1 VALTANGDQAEVKPV
16 PLAVACVQRTP
27 LPMPPPHLL
36 DELVRASAAPDSVR
50 LVADQ
55 LFTAFPQAR
64 ERLESEPALAARF
77 VAVTAASHSLSRV
90 IVTDPAA
97 LDVLARLEVP
107 APGPAG
113 GPGQMH
119 WDPAQA
125 DDVEDLVRRKHLS
138 LLEVASHDLNGLT
151 DLEQVTGSLSLVA
164 DRVLTGALRLAGA
177 DNGLAVIAMGKH
189 GADELNYSS
198 DIDILLVASDAADVD
213 PSLARSVVAIGSRA
227 FRIDTNLRPEGRS
240 GVLVRSVDSYV
251 AYWNRWARPWEF
263 QALLKARYSAGDATT
278 GRLFEEAASEHLW
291 SRRFGADDLAELRT
305 MKARAEAIVAK
316 RGLDHRELKRG
327 RGGIRDV
334 EFSVQLLQLVHG
346 GRDPALRLR
355 ATLPCL
361 AELAE
366 AGYVAAED
374 AAALAI
380 AYRFLRTV
388 EHRLQLVEEAQ
399 VHTVPADRPSRDRLA
414 RVLGFRGRP
423 QETPGERFDAVLA
436 RHQGTGRAIH
446 ERLFFRPLLEAFAG
460 GTTQSTA
467 PRHDDQAAGEHLF
480 ASDAAE
486 ERLAAFGFADAD
498 RTRQALSELTRGL
511 TRSSRLMQQLLPLLL
526 DWLSESP
533 DPDQGLVGLRTLA
546 GAPHRRDLLVTAFRE
561 SPEVARR
568 LCLLLGTSR
577 RLGEIIARH
586 PDFVE
591 LLDDRAALTAL
602 EPDELVQ
609 NAMIA
614 ADQGPYRRPGA
625 LRHFFET
632 ETVRIA
638 ARDLLDLSSL
648 HETGRALANLGAAV
662 VAAGLHAVAPGVPM
676 AVIGMGSFG
685 GAEIAY
691 GSDLDVLLVY
701 EGTTASDMQA
711 AEHAASALFRLCNGS
726 TPAEGIVR
734 IDASL
739 RPEGRQGP
747 LARSLDAFE
756 RYHRRWGETWERQAL
771 LRARPVAGNEAVVE
785 RFVALA
791 DQAVWSSPLDETAE
805 REIRRMKAR
814 IERERIP
821 PSDDP
826 QFHLKL
832 GRGSLADVEWTAQLL
847 QLRTGTRAT
856 GTRDALDLL
865 ERAGALDATD
875 AGALREAYGFCAR
888 TRNRWHLVG
897 SYVAGAGG
905 VVGSG
910 ADAMPRQPQ
919 LQSRLARSL
928 GTTPTELRES
938 YRRVTRRS
946 RKVVERVFYGL

>member
-1 VALTANGDQAEVKPV
+1 
-16 PLAVACVQRTP
+16 
-27 LPMPPPHLL
+27 MPPPHLL

-77 VAVTAASHSLSRV
+77 VAVAAASHSLSRV

-97 LDVLARLEVP
+97 LDVLARLDVP

-164 DRVLTGALRLAGA
+164 DRVLAGALRLAGA

-414 RVLGFRGRP
+414 RALGFRGRP

-460 GTTQSTA
+460 GTT

-791 DQAVWSSPLDETAE
+791 DQAVWSSPLDEAAE

>member
-1 VALTANGDQAEVKPV
+1 
-16 PLAVACVQRTP
+16 
-27 LPMPPPHLL
+27 MPSPQLL
-36 DELVRASAAPDSVR
+36 DETARASAAPDTVR

-55 LFTAFPQAR
+55 LFAAFPQAR
-64 ERLESEPALAARF
+64 ERLESEPGLAASF
-77 VAVTAASHSLSRV
+77 AAVAAASRSLSRL

-97 LDVLARLEVP
+97 LDVLAQLDRLT
-107 APGPAG
+107 PGFVAG
-113 GPGQMH
+113 IGEMR
-119 WDPAQA
+119 WDPARA
-125 DDVEDLVRRKHLS
+125 DDVDDLVRRKHLS
-138 LLEVASHDLNGLT
+138 LLEVAARDLNGLN

-164 DRVLTGALRLAGA
+164 DRVLAGAIRLAGA
-177 DNGLAVIAMGKH
+177 DNDLAVIAMGKH
-189 GADELNYSS
+189 GAQELNYSS
-198 DIDILLVASDAADVD
+198 DLDIVLVSPDGADVD

-251 AYWNRWARPWEF
+251 AYWERWARPWEF
-263 QALLKARYSAGDATT
+263 QALLKARYSAGDAVA
-278 GRLFEEAASEHLW
+278 GRLFEQAASEHLW
-291 SRRFGADDLAELRT
+291 ARRFGADDLAELRT

-316 RGLDHRELKRG
+316 RGLDLRELKRG

-346 GRDPALRLR
+346 GRDQALRLR

-361 AELAE
+361 AELAD
-366 AGYVAAED
+366 AGYVAVQD

-399 VHTVPADRPSRDRLA
+399 VHTVPADRSSRDRLA
-414 RVLGFRGRP
+414 RVLGFGSRP
-423 QETPGERFDAVLA
+423 QETPGERFDVVLA
-436 RHQGTGRAIH
+436 RHQSTGREIH

-460 GTTQSTA
+460 GTAHGTA
-467 PRHDDQAAGEHLF
+467 PRHDDQVAGDHGF
-480 ASDAAE
+480 ASGAAK

-498 RTRQALSELTRGL
+498 RTRQALRELTRGL

-546 GAPHRRDLLVTAFRE
+546 GSPHRRDLLVTAFRE

-577 RLGEIIARH
+577 RLGEIIARR

-591 LLDDRAALTAL
+591 LLDDRSALDVL
-602 EPDELVQ
+602 DPGELV
-609 NAMIA
+609 ARALIA
-614 ADQGPYRRPGA
+614 ADQGPDRRTGA
-625 LRHFFET
+625 LRHFFEI

-648 HETGRALANLGAAV
+648 HETGRALADLGAAI

-676 AVIGMGSFG
+676 AVIAMGSFG

-701 EGTTASDMQA
+701 EGTTASDVKA
-711 AEHAASALFRLCNGS
+711 AEQAASALFRLCNGS

-756 RYHRRWGETWERQAL
+756 EYHRRWGETWERQAL
-771 LRARPVAGNEAVVE
+771 LRARPVAGDDEVVE
-785 RFVALA
+785 RFAALA

-814 IERERIP
+814 VERERIP

-856 GTRDALDLL
+856 GTREALDLL
-865 ERAGALDATD
+865 ERAGALDAAD
-875 AGALREAYGFCAR
+875 AVSLREAYRFCGR

-897 SYVAGAGG
+897 NYVAGAGG

-910 ADAMPRQPQ
+910 ADAMPRQSA

>member
-1 VALTANGDQAEVKPV
+1 
-16 PLAVACVQRTP
+16 
-27 LPMPPPHLL
+27 MPPPHLL

-55 LFTAFPQAR
+55 LFAAFPAAR
-64 ERLESEPALAARF
+64 DRVESEPGLAARF
-77 VAVTAASHSLSRV
+77 AAVAAASRSLSRV

-97 LDVLARLEVP
+97 IEVLARLDVGE
-107 APGPAG
+107 PGQVT
-113 GPGQMH
+113 GPGRMR

-125 DDVEDLVRRKHLS
+125 DDVDDLVRRKHLC
-138 LLEVASHDLNGLT
+138 LLEVAAGDLNGLT
-151 DLEQVTGSLSLVA
+151 DLEQVTSSLSFVA
-164 DRVLTGALRLAGA
+164 DRVLAGAIRLAGA
-177 DNGLAVIAMGKH
+177 DDDLAVIAMGKH
-189 GADELNYSS
+189 GANELNYSS
-198 DIDILLVASDAADVD
+198 DIDILLVSRDGAEVD
-213 PSLARSVVAIGSRA
+213 PSLARSVVAIGSHA

-240 GVLVRSVDSYV
+240 GALVRSVGSYV
-251 AYWNRWARPWEF
+251 AYWDRWARPWEF
-263 QALLKARYSAGDATT
+263 QALLKARHAAGDATT
-278 GRLFEEAASEHLW
+278 GRLFEAAAFEHLW

-316 RGLDHRELKRG
+316 QGLDHRELKRG

-361 AELAE
+361 DEMAD

-399 VHTVPADRPSRDRLA
+399 VHTVPADRASRDRLA
-414 RVLGFRGRP
+414 RVLGFKGRP
-423 QETPGERFDAVLA
+423 RETPGDRFDAVLA

-460 GTTQSTA
+460 ATTSRAA
-467 PRHDDQAAGEHLF
+467 PRHESRAAGDHVF

-486 ERLAAFGFADAD
+486 ERLAAFGFADAE

-546 GAPHRRDLLVTAFRE
+546 GTPHRRDLLVTAFRE

-586 PDFVE
+586 PDFE
-591 LLDDRAALTAL
+591 DLLDDRAALDAL
-602 EPDELVQ
+602 APGEFVHK
-609 NAMIA
+609 AMIA
-614 ADQGPYRRPGA
+614 ADQGPDRRAGA
-625 LRHFFET
+625 LRHLFET

-638 ARDLLDLSSL
+638 TRDLLDLSSL
-648 HETGRALANLGAAV
+648 QETGRALADLGAAV
-662 VAAGLHAVAPGVPM
+662 VAGGLHAIAPTVPM

-691 GSDLDVLLVY
+691 GSDLDVLVVY
-701 EGTTASDMQA
+701 EGTSTSDTQA
-711 AEHAASALFRLCNGS
+711 AEHAAAALFRLCNGS

-739 RPEGRQGP
+739 RPEGKPGP
-747 LARSLDAFE
+747 IARSLDAFE
-756 RYHRRWGETWERQAL
+756 RYHQRWGQTWERQAL
-771 LRARPVAGNEAVVE
+771 LRARPVAGDDDVVKA
-785 RFVALA
+785 FVALA
-791 DQAVWSSPLDETAE
+791 DQALWSSPLDEAAE

-821 PSDDP
+821 PSEDP

-832 GRGSLADVEWTAQLL
+832 GRGSLSDVEWTAQLL

-865 ERAGALDATD
+865 EGSGALDTAD
-875 AGALREAYGFCAR
+875 ADALRDAYGFCSR

-897 SYVAGAGG
+897 NHVAGAGG

-910 ADAMPRQPQ
+910 SDAMPRQPQ

>member
-1 VALTANGDQAEVKPV
+1 
-16 PLAVACVQRTP
+16 
-27 LPMPPPHLL
+27 MPSPKLL
-36 DELVRASAAPDSVR
+36 DELVRASAAPATVR

-55 LFTAFPQAR
+55 LFTSWPTAR
-64 ERLESEPALAARF
+64 ERLESEPGLAARF
-77 VAVTAASHSLSRV
+77 ISVAAASRSLSRV

-97 LDVLARLEVP
+97 LDVLAQLGPLAPHRP
-107 APGPAG
+107 AATDR
-113 GPGQMH
+113 MR

-125 DDVEDLVRRKHLS
+125 SDVEDLVRRKHLC
-138 LLEVASHDLNGLT
+138 LLEVAARDLSGL
-151 DLEQVTGSLSLVA
+151 DGLEEVTGALSFVA
-164 DRVLTGALRLAGA
+164 DRVLAGA
-177 DNGLAVIAMGKH
+177 ITLGGANGSGLAVIAMGKH
-189 GADELNYSS
+189 GAQELNYSS
-198 DIDILLVASDAADVD
+198 DVDILLVASDADGVD

-263 QALLKARYSAGDATT
+263 QALLKARHAAGDTAT
-278 GRLFEEAASEHLW
+278 GQLFEKTASDHLW
-291 SRRFGADDLAELRT
+291 SRRFGADELAELRT
-305 MKARAEAIVAK
+305 MKARAESIVAK

-327 RGGIRDV
+327 SGGIRDV

-346 GRDPALRLR
+346 GRDPALRMR
-355 ATLPCL
+355 ATIPCL
-361 AELAE
+361 AELAD

-399 VHTVPADRPSRDRLA
+399 VHTVPSDRQSRDQLA
-414 RVLGFRGRP
+414 RVLGFKGRP
-423 QETPGERFDAVLA
+423 QETPCERFDTVLA
-436 RHQGTGRAIH
+436 HHQSTGRAIH

-460 GTTQSTA
+460 GSTRKTGS
-467 PRHDDQAAGEHLF
+467 RHGD
-480 ASDAAE
+480 SDANEHGFAGDAAA

-533 DPDQGLVGLRTLA
+533 DPDQGLIGLRTLA
-546 GAPHRRDLLVTAFRE
+546 GRPHRRDLLVTAFRE

-586 PDFVE
+586 PEFVE
-591 LLDDRAALTAL
+591 LLDDRPALAAL
-602 EPDELVQ
+602 EPSQLVH

-614 ADQGPYRRPGA
+614 AEQAPDRRAGA
-625 LRHFFET
+625 LRHFFEI

-648 HETGRALANLGAAV
+648 HETGRALADLGAAV
-662 VAAGLHAVAPGVPM
+662 VRASLHAVAPGVPM
-676 AVIGMGSFG
+676 AVIAMGSFG

-701 EGTTASDMQA
+701 EGTGSSDMAAAEQA
-711 AEHAASALFRLCNGS
+711 AAALFRLCNGS
-726 TPAEGIVR
+726 TPVEGIVK

-739 RPEGRQGP
+739 RPEGKRGP

-756 RYHRRWGETWERQAL
+756 QYHHRWGETWERQAL
-771 LRARPVAGNEAVVE
+771 LRARPVAGSIEVIE
-785 RFVALA
+785 RFAAIGEQV
-791 DQAVWSSPLDETAE
+791 VWSSPLDETAV

-832 GRGSLADVEWTAQLL
+832 GRGSLSDVEWTAQLL
-847 QLRTGTRAT
+847 QLQNGVRASGTRESPQSSGRRRLEGCLPFLRADAQPLAP
-856 GTRDALDLL
+856 GGQLRRWRRWRGRQRRGRDATPGPAPVTTCEKPRDNTD
-865 ERAGALDATD
+865 RA
-875 AGALREAYGFCAR
+875 
-888 TRNRWHLVG
+888 
-897 SYVAGAGG
+897 
-905 VVGSG
+905 
-910 ADAMPRQPQ
+910 PRVLSQGDQ
-919 LQSRLARSL
+919 AQSQSRRA
-928 GTTPTELRES
+928 PFLRPAIADCAN
-938 YRRVTRRS
+938 
-946 RKVVERVFYGL
+946 

>member
-1 VALTANGDQAEVKPV
+1 MPSPQ
-16 PLAVACVQRTP
+16 
-27 LPMPPPHLL
+27 LP
-36 DELVRASAAPDSVR
+36 DEIVRACAAPDTVR

-55 LFTAFPQAR
+55 LAGAFPASM
-64 ERLESEPALAARF
+64 ERLATEPGLAATF
-77 VAVTAASHSLSRV
+77 AAVAATSRSLSRL

-97 LDVLARLEVP
+97 LEVLASIAGAQADRLR
-107 APGPAG
+107 
-113 GPGQMH
+113 

-125 DDVEDLVRRKHLS
+125 ADIDDLVRRKQLS
-138 LLEVASHDLNGLT
+138 LLGVAARDLGGL
-151 DLEQVTGSLSLVA
+151 DGLEQVTWSLSHVA
-164 DRVLTGALRLAGA
+164 DRVLAGAISLAGA
-177 DNGLAVIAMGKH
+177 QDGLAVIAMGKH
-189 GADELNYSS
+189 GAEEINY
-198 DIDILLVASDAADVD
+198 ASDVDIVLVTPDTAEID
-213 PSLARSVVAIGSRA
+213 PSLARAVVAIASRA
-227 FRIDTNLRPEGRS
+227 YRIDTNLRPEGRS
-240 GVLVRSVDSYV
+240 GALVRSLASYV
-251 AYWNRWARPWEF
+251 AYWERWARPWEF
-263 QALLKARYSAGDATT
+263 QALLKARHSAGEADT
-278 GRLFEEAASEHLW
+278 GRQFEEAAAEHLW
-291 SRRFGADDLAELRT
+291 SRRFGADELAELRT
-305 MKARAEAIVAK
+305 MKARTEALVAR

-355 ATLPCL
+355 ATLPAL
-361 AELAE
+361 AELAD
-366 AGYVAAED
+366 AGYVAAPD

-399 VHTVPADRPSRDRLA
+399 VHTVPADRESRDRLA
-414 RVLGFRGRP
+414 RVLGFPGKP
-423 QETPGERFDAVLA
+423 LETPAERFDTVLA

-446 ERLFFRPLLEAFAG
+446 ERLYFRPLLEAFAARD
-460 GTTQSTA
+460 A
-467 PRHDDQAAGEHLF
+467 PGRSGHAAGDHGF
-480 ASDAAE
+480 APDAAE
-486 ERLAAFGFADAD
+486 ERLAAFGFADAE

-533 DPDQGLVGLRTLA
+533 DPDQGLMGLRTLA
-546 GAPHRRDLLVTAFRE
+546 GSPHRRDLLVTAFRE

-591 LLDDRAALTAL
+591 LLDDKAALADL
-602 EPDELVQ
+602 EPHKLVER
-609 NAMIA
+609 AMIA
-614 ADQGPYRRPGA
+614 ADQSPDRRAGS
-625 LRHFFET
+625 LRRFFET

-638 ARDLLDLSSL
+638 AQDILGLAGLRATGLALSD
-648 HETGRALANLGAAV
+648 LGAAV
-662 VAAGLHAVAPGVPM
+662 VTAALHAVAPGAPM
-676 AVIGMGSFG
+676 AVIAMGSFG

-691 GSDLDVLLVY
+691 GSDLDVLVVH
-701 EGTTASDMQA
+701 EGSGASQA
-711 AEHAASALFRLCNGS
+711 KSAEESAAALFKMCNGS
-726 TPAEGIVR
+726 TPAESIVR

-739 RPEGRQGP
+739 RPEGKQGP
-747 LARSLDAFE
+747 LARSLDAFAE
-756 RYHRRWGETWERQAL
+756 YHRRWGATWERQAL
-771 LRARPVAGNEAVVE
+771 LRARPVAGDGAVIE
-785 RFVALA
+785 RFTRLA
-791 DQAVWSSPLDETAE
+791 DEAVWSYPLEEAAV

-832 GRGSLADVEWTAQLL
+832 GRGSLSDVEWTAQLL
-847 QLRTGTRAT
+847 QLRTGTRAAS
-856 GTRDALDLL
+856 TRDALDRL
-865 ERAGALDATD
+865 ERAGALAGSDAASLRD
-875 AGALREAYGFCAR
+875 AYRFCAR

-897 SYVAGAGG
+897 NYVAGAGG

-910 ADAMPRQPQ
+910 ADAMPRQAV

-928 GTTPTELRES
+928 GTTPTDLRES

-946 RKVVERVFYGL
+946 RKVVESIFYGL

>member
-1 VALTANGDQAEVKPV
+1 
-16 PLAVACVQRTP
+16 
-27 LPMPPPHLL
+27 MPPPQLL
-36 DELVRASAAPDSVR
+36 DELVRGSAAPDSVR

-55 LFTAFPQAR
+55 LFAAFPQAR

-77 VAVTAASHSLSRV
+77 AAVADASHSLSRV

-97 LDVLARLEVP
+97 LDVLAELDAP
-107 APGPAG
+107 SPGPLAAPGP
-113 GPGQMH
+113 MR
-119 WDPAQA
+119 WDPARA
-125 DDVEDLVRRKHLS
+125 DDVEDLVRRKHLC
-138 LLEVASHDLNGLT
+138 LLEVAAKDLNGLS
-151 DLEQVTGSLSLVA
+151 DLEQVTGSLSIIA
-164 DRVLTGALRLAGA
+164 DRVLAGAIRLAGA

-189 GADELNYSS
+189 GAEELNYSS
-198 DIDILLVASDAADVD
+198 DIDILLVASDAAGVD
-213 PSLARSVVAIGSRA
+213 PGIARSVVAIGSRA

-251 AYWNRWARPWEF
+251 AYWDRWARPWEF
-263 QALLKARYSAGDATT
+263 QALLKARHSAGDPAT

-361 AELAE
+361 AELAD

-423 QETPGERFDAVLA
+423 RETPGERFDAVLA

-446 ERLFFRPLLEAFAG
+446 ERLFFRPLLEAFAAG
-460 GTTQSTA
+460 PAQVLA
-467 PRHDDQAAGEHLF
+467 PRHDYQAGGEHGLE
-480 ASDAAE
+480 SGAAE

-498 RTRQALSELTRGL
+498 RTRQALNELTRGL

-591 LLDDRAALTAL
+591 LLDDRAALAAL
-602 EPDELVQ
+602 DPDRLVHS
-609 NAMIA
+609 AMIA

-638 ARDLLDLSSL
+638 ARDLLDLASL
-648 HETGRALANLGAAV
+648 NETGRALADLGAAV
-662 VAAGLHAVAPGVPM
+662 VAAGLHAVSPGVPM
-676 AVIGMGSFG
+676 AVIAMGSFG

-691 GSDLDVLLVY
+691 GSDLDVLVVY
-701 EGTTASDMQA
+701 EGKTASDMEA
-711 AEHAASALFRLCNGS
+711 AERAAAALFRLCNGS

-756 RYHRRWGETWERQAL
+756 RYHQRWGETWERQAL
-771 LRARPVAGNEAVVE
+771 LRARPVAGDDEVVE
-785 RFVALA
+785 RFAVLA
-791 DQAVWSSPLDETAE
+791 AQAVWSAPLDEAAE

-832 GRGSLADVEWTAQLL
+832 GRGSLSDVEWTAQLL
-847 QLRTGTRAT
+847 QLRTGTPAT
-856 GTRDALDLL
+856 GTREALDLL
-865 ERAGALDATD
+865 ERAGALDPGD
-875 AGALREAYGFCAR
+875 AAALRDAYRFCAR

-905 VVGSG
+905 VAGAG
-910 ADAMPRQPQ
+910 ADAMPRQPR

-938 YRRVTRRS
+938 YRRVTRRC
-946 RKVVERVFYGL
+946 RKVVERLFYGL

>member
-1 VALTANGDQAEVKPV
+1 
-16 PLAVACVQRTP
+16 
-27 LPMPPPHLL
+27 MPPPQLL

-55 LFTAFPQAR
+55 LFAAFPQAR
-64 ERLESEPALAARF
+64 ERLESEPVLAARF
-77 VAVTAASHSLSRV
+77 AAVAAASHSLSRV
-90 IVTDPAA
+90 IITDPAA
-97 LDVLARLEVP
+97 LDVLARLGVE
-107 APGPAG
+107 APGTVAD
-113 GPGQMH
+113 PGQMR

-138 LLEVASHDLNGLT
+138 LLEVAAHDLNGLT
-151 DLEQVTGSLSLVA
+151 DLEQVTGALSLVA
-164 DRVLTGALRLAGA
+164 DRVLAGAIRLAGA
-177 DNGLAVIAMGKH
+177 EDGLAVIAMGKH
-189 GADELNYSS
+189 GAEELNYSS
-198 DIDILLVASDAADVD
+198 DIDILLVASDAADVN
-213 PSLARSVVAIGSRA
+213 PSLARSVVTIGSRA

-251 AYWNRWARPWEF
+251 AYWDRWARPWEF
-263 QALLKARYSAGDATT
+263 QALLKARHSAGDMTT
-278 GRLFEEAASEHLW
+278 GRLFEAAAAEHLW

-361 AELAE
+361 AELAD
-366 AGYVAAED
+366 AGYVAAGD

-423 QETPGERFDAVLA
+423 RETPGERFDTVLA
-436 RHQGTGRAIH
+436 RHQSTGRAIH

-460 GTTQSTA
+460 GTRHGTA
-467 PRHDDQAAGEHLF
+467 SRDGDQAAGEHGF
-480 ASDAAE
+480 APDAAE

-591 LLDDRAALTAL
+591 LLDDRTAL
-602 EPDELVQ
+602 ATIGPDELVEK
-609 NAMIA
+609 AMIA
-614 ADQGPYRRPGA
+614 ADQGPRQAGGRAPALLRNRDCADRDPGSPRP
-625 LRHFFET
+625 LEP
-632 ETVRIA
+632 
-638 ARDLLDLSSL
+638 ARDRAAPSPTSAQPLSRPVSK
-648 HETGRALANLGAAV
+648 RSRR
-662 VAAGLHAVAPGVPM
+662 GVPM
-676 AVIGMGSFG
+676 AVIAMGSFG

-701 EGTTASDMQA
+701 EGATDSDAQA
-711 AEHAASALFRLCNGS
+711 AEHAAAALFKLCNGS

-756 RYHRRWGETWERQAL
+756 RVPPAL
-771 LRARPVAGNEAVVE
+771 G
-785 RFVALA
+785 
-791 DQAVWSSPLDETAE
+791 
-805 REIRRMKAR
+805 
-814 IERERIP
+814 
-821 PSDDP
+821 
-826 QFHLKL
+826 
-832 GRGSLADVEWTAQLL
+832 
-847 QLRTGTRAT
+847 
-856 GTRDALDLL
+856 
-865 ERAGALDATD
+865 
-875 AGALREAYGFCAR
+875 
-888 TRNRWHLVG
+888 
-897 SYVAGAGG
+897 
-905 VVGSG
+905 
-910 ADAMPRQPQ
+910 
-919 LQSRLARSL
+919 
-928 GTTPTELRES
+928 
-938 YRRVTRRS
+938 
-946 RKVVERVFYGL
+946 

>member
-1 VALTANGDQAEVKPV
+1 
-16 PLAVACVQRTP
+16 
-27 LPMPPPHLL
+27 MPPPHLL

-77 VAVTAASHSLSRV
+77 VAVAAASHSLSRV

-97 LDVLARLEVP
+97 LDVLARLDVP

-414 RVLGFRGRP
+414 RALGFRGRP

-460 GTTQSTA
+460 GTTRRQN
-467 PRHDDQAAGEHLF
+467 DQAAGEHLF

>member
-1 VALTANGDQAEVKPV
+1 
-16 PLAVACVQRTP
+16 
-27 LPMPPPHLL
+27 MPPPQLL

-55 LFTAFPQAR
+55 LFAAFPHAR
-64 ERLESEPALAARF
+64 KRLESEPALASRF
-77 VAVTAASHSLSRV
+77 AAVAAASHSLSRV

-97 LDVLARLEVP
+97 LDVLAQLDAP
-107 APGPAG
+107 PPGPFVA
-113 GPGQMH
+113 PALMR

-125 DDVEDLVRRKHLS
+125 EDGEDLVRRKHLC
-138 LLEVASHDLNGLT
+138 LLEVAARDLNGLS
-151 DLEQVTGSLSLVA
+151 DLEQVTGSLSVVG
-164 DRVLTGALRLAGA
+164 DRVLAGAIRLAGA

-189 GADELNYSS
+189 GAGELNYSS
-198 DIDILLVASDAADVD
+198 DIDILLVAADGAEVD
-213 PSLARSVVAIGSRA
+213 PALARAVVAIGSRA

-240 GVLVRSVDSYV
+240 GVLVRSVESYV
-251 AYWNRWARPWEF
+251 AYWDRWARPWEF
-263 QALLKARYSAGDATT
+263 QALLKARHAAGDPTT
-278 GRLFEEAASEHLW
+278 GRLFEQAASQHLW
-291 SRRFGADDLAELRT
+291 SRRFGVDDLAELRT
-305 MKARAEAIVAK
+305 MKARAEAIVARK
-316 RGLDHRELKRG
+316 GLDHRELKRG

-361 AELAE
+361 AELAD

-399 VHTVPADRPSRDRLA
+399 VHTVPADRASRDRLA

-423 QETPGERFDAVLA
+423 METPCERFDAVLA
-436 RHQGTGRAIH
+436 RHQATGRAIH

-460 GTTQSTA
+460 STA
-467 PRHDDQAAGEHLF
+467 HKAVPGHSYQAASEHGLE
-480 ASDAAE
+480 SGAAE
-486 ERLAAFGFADAD
+486 ERLAAFGFVDAD

-586 PDFVE
+586 PDFVD
-591 LLDDRAALTAL
+591 LLDDRAALAAL
-602 EPDELVQ
+602 DPGELVR

-614 ADQGPYRRPGA
+614 ADQGPQRRPA
-625 LRHFFET
+625 
-632 ETVRIA
+632 
-638 ARDLLDLSSL
+638 
-648 HETGRALANLGAAV
+648 
-662 VAAGLHAVAPGVPM
+662 
-676 AVIGMGSFG
+676 
-685 GAEIAY
+685 
-691 GSDLDVLLVY
+691 
-701 EGTTASDMQA
+701 
-711 AEHAASALFRLCNGS
+711 ALFRLCNGS

-747 LARSLDAFE
+747 LARSLDAFA
-756 RYHRRWGETWERQAL
+756 RYHQRWGETWERQAL
-771 LRARPVAGNEAVVE
+771 LRARPVAGDDEVVE
-785 RFVALA
+785 RFGALA
-791 DQAVWSSPLDETAE
+791 DQAVWSTPLDEAAE

-832 GRGSLADVEWTAQLL
+832 GRGSLTDVEWTAQLL
-847 QLRTGTRAT
+847 QLRTGTRASA
-856 GTRDALDLL
+856 TRDALDLL
-865 ERAGALDATD
+865 EAAGALEAADA
-875 AGALREAYGFCAR
+875 AALRDAYRFCAR

-905 VVGSG
+905 VVGAGS
-910 ADAMPRQPQ
+910 DAMPSQAH

-938 YRRVTRRS
+938 YRRVTRRC

>member
-1 VALTANGDQAEVKPV
+1 
-16 PLAVACVQRTP
+16 
-27 LPMPPPHLL
+27 M
-36 DELVRASAAPDSVR
+36 VR

-55 LFTAFPQAR
+55 LFESFPEAR
-64 ERLESEPALAARF
+64 ERLVCAPVLAATF
-77 VAVTAASHSLSRV
+77 AAVAAASRSLSRV

-97 LDVLARLEVP
+97 LDVLEHCQISA
-107 APGPAG
+107 AG
-113 GPGQMH
+113 H
-119 WDPAQA
+119 SRWDPAEA
-125 DDVEDLVRRKHLS
+125 EDVDDLVRRKRLS
-138 LLEVASHDLNGLT
+138 LLEVAARDLNGL
-151 DLEQVTGSLSLVA
+151 DGLEEVTRSLSRVA
-164 DRVLTGALRLAGA
+164 DRVLAGA
-177 DNGLAVIAMGKH
+177 ITIAGAADGLAVIAMGKH
-189 GADELNYSS
+189 GARELNYSS
-198 DIDILLVASDAADVD
+198 DVDIILVASDAGDVN
-213 PSLARSVVAIGSRA
+213 PSLARSVVAVASRA
-227 FRIDTNLRPEGRS
+227 YRIDTNLRPEGRS

-263 QALLKARYSAGDATT
+263 QALLKARYSAGNAVT
-278 GRLFEEAASEHLW
+278 GRLFEEAAAGHLW
-291 SRRFGADDLAELRT
+291 SRRFDADDLAELRT
-305 MKARAEAIVAK
+305 MKARAEAIVAS

-334 EFSVQLLQLVHG
+334 EFSVQLLQLVHA
-346 GRDPALRLR
+346 GRDPALRLK
-355 ATLPCL
+355 ATLAAL
-361 AELAE
+361 AELAD
-366 AGYVAAED
+366 AGYVANED
-374 AAALAI
+374 ATTLAI

-399 VHTVPADRPSRDRLA
+399 VHTVPSDRLSRDRLA
-414 RVLGFRGRP
+414 RVLGFKGEP
-423 QETPGERFDAVLA
+423 QETPGERFDTVLA
-436 RHQGTGRAIH
+436 RHQAAARAIH

-460 GTTQSTA
+460 GTARGTA
-467 PRHDDQAAGEHLF
+467 PRSGTETAHRHGL
-480 ASDAAE
+480 ASDAAQ

-498 RTRQALSELTRGL
+498 RTRQAIDELTRGL

-546 GAPHRRDLLVTAFRE
+546 GSPHRRDLLVTAFRE

-591 LLDDRAALTAL
+591 LLDDKPAPAALDADAL
-602 EPDELVQ
+602 VRK
-609 NAMIA
+609 AMIA
-614 ADQGPYRRPGA
+614 ADQGPDRRTGA

-638 ARDLLDLSSL
+638 AQDILDLSGL
-648 HETGRALANLGAAV
+648 RETGRALADLGAAV

-676 AVIGMGSFG
+676 AVIAMGSFG

-701 EGTTASDMQA
+701 EGTSASDVKS
-711 AEHAASALFRLCNGS
+711 AEQAASALFRLCNGS

-739 RPEGRQGP
+739 RPEGKQGP

-756 RYHRRWGETWERQAL
+756 LYHRRWGATWERQAL
-771 LRARPVAGNEAVVE
+771 LRARPVAGDAAVIE
-785 RFVALA
+785 RFVALCDA
-791 DQAVWSSPLDETAE
+791 TVWSSPLDETAE

-832 GRGSLADVEWTAQLL
+832 GRGSLSDVEWTAQLL

-856 GTRDALDLL
+856 GTRDALDRL
-865 ERAGALDATD
+865 ERAGALEVSDA
-875 AGALREAYGFCAR
+875 ASLIQAYRFCAR

-897 SYVAGAGG
+897 NYVAGAGG

-910 ADAMPRQPQ
+910 ADAMPRQNE

-928 GTTPTELRES
+928 GTTPAELRES

-946 RKVVERVFYGL
+946 RKVVERLFYGL

>member
-1 VALTANGDQAEVKPV
+1 MP
-16 PLAVACVQRTP
+16 P
-27 LPMPPPHLL
+27 LPLL
-36 DELVRASAAPDSVR
+36 DELAHGSAAPDTVR

-55 LFTAFPQAR
+55 LCAALPGAR
-64 ERLESEPALAARF
+64 ERLESEPGLAATF
-77 VAVTAASHSLSRV
+77 AVVAAASRSLSRV
-90 IVTDPAA
+90 IVTDAAA
-97 LDVLARLEVP
+97 LDVLARSAGAAP
-107 APGPAG
+107 AEMP
-113 GPGQMH
+113 
-119 WDPAQA
+119 WDPAAA
-125 DDVEDLVRRKHLS
+125 DDVEDLVRRKRLS
-138 LLEVASHDLNGLT
+138 LLEVAARDLAGCD
-151 DLEQVTGSLSLVA
+151 DLEQVTGSLSRVA
-164 DRVLTGALRLAGA
+164 DRVLAGAMRLAGA
-177 DNGLAVIAMGKH
+177 TDGLAVIAMGKH
-189 GADELNYSS
+189 GAQELNYSS
-198 DIDILLVASDAADVD
+198 DVDIVLVSADGADAD
-213 PSLARSVVAIGSRA
+213 PTLARSVVSIASQA
-227 FRIDTNLRPEGRS
+227 YRIDTNLRPEGRS

-251 AYWNRWARPWEF
+251 AYWSRWARPWEF
-263 QALLKARYSAGDATT
+263 QALLKARHSAGDGAA
-278 GRLFEEAASEHLW
+278 GRRFEEAAAEHLW
-291 SRRFGADDLAELRT
+291 AHRFGADDLAELRT
-305 MKARAEAIVAK
+305 MKARAEAIVAS

-355 ATLPCL
+355 ATLACL
-361 AELAE
+361 AELAD
-366 AGYVAAED
+366 AGYVAAQD
-374 AAALAI
+374 ATSLAL

-399 VHTVPADRPSRDRLA
+399 VHTVPSDREARDRLA

-423 QETPGERFDAVLA
+423 EETPGERFDAVLA
-436 RHQGTGRAIH
+436 HHQGAGRAIH
-446 ERLFFRPLLEAFAG
+446 ERLFFRPLLEAFAADRTGTARSAGTDQPAG
-460 GTTQSTA
+460 GPGFA
-467 PRHDDQAAGEHLF
+467 PG
-480 ASDAAE
+480 AAE
-486 ERLAAFGFADAD
+486 ERLAAFGFRDAE
-498 RTRQALSELTRGL
+498 RTRQALQELTRGL

-546 GAPHRRDLLVTAFRE
+546 GSPHRRDLLVTAFRE
-561 SPEVARR
+561 SPELARR

-586 PDFVE
+586 PDFVS
-591 LLDDRAALTAL
+591 LLDEDAALAAPEPGELTAKAL
-602 EPDELVQ
+602 
-609 NAMIA
+609 IA
-614 ADQGPYRRPGA
+614 VDQGPGRRTSA
-625 LRHFFET
+625 LRHFFEI

-638 ARDLLDLSSL
+638 TRDLLDLSGL
-648 HETGRALANLGAAV
+648 RETGRALADLGTAV
-662 VAAGLHAVAPGVPM
+662 VAAALHAVEPDVPM
-676 AVIGMGSFG
+676 TVVAMGSYG

-701 EGTTASDMQA
+701 EGASASDVKA
-711 AEHAASALFRLCNGS
+711 AERAASALFRLCNGA

-739 RPEGRQGP
+739 RPEGKQGP
-747 LARSLDAFE
+747 LARSLEAFE

-771 LRARPVAGNEAVVE
+771 LRARPVAGSEEVAARFTALVE
-785 RFVALA
+785 E
-791 DQAVWSSPLDETAE
+791 AVWSSPLDEPAA

-832 GRGSLADVEWTAQLL
+832 GRGSLADVEWTVQLL
-847 QLRTGTRAT
+847 QLRTGARGS
-856 GTRDALDLL
+856 GTRDALDRL
-865 ERAGALDATD
+865 EAAGALSAQDA
-875 AGALREAYGFCAR
+875 AALQEAYRFCAR

-897 SYVAGAGG
+897 NFVAAAGG

-910 ADAMPRQPQ
+910 ADALPRQPE

-928 GTTPTELRES
+928 GTSPTELRES

>member
-1 VALTANGDQAEVKPV
+1 
-16 PLAVACVQRTP
+16 
-27 LPMPPPHLL
+27 
-36 DELVRASAAPDSVR
+36 
-50 LVADQ
+50 
-55 LFTAFPQAR
+55 
-64 ERLESEPALAARF
+64 
-77 VAVTAASHSLSRV
+77 
-90 IVTDPAA
+90 
-97 LDVLARLEVP
+97 
-107 APGPAG
+107 
-113 GPGQMH
+113 
-119 WDPAQA
+119 
-125 DDVEDLVRRKHLS
+125 
-138 LLEVASHDLNGLT
+138 
-151 DLEQVTGSLSLVA
+151 
-164 DRVLTGALRLAGA
+164 
-177 DNGLAVIAMGKH
+177 
-189 GADELNYSS
+189 
-198 DIDILLVASDAADVD
+198 
-213 PSLARSVVAIGSRA
+213 
-227 FRIDTNLRPEGRS
+227 
-240 GVLVRSVDSYV
+240 
-251 AYWNRWARPWEF
+251 
-263 QALLKARYSAGDATT
+263 
-278 GRLFEEAASEHLW
+278 
-291 SRRFGADDLAELRT
+291 
-305 MKARAEAIVAK
+305 
-316 RGLDHRELKRG
+316 
-327 RGGIRDV
+327 
-334 EFSVQLLQLVHG
+334 
-346 GRDPALRLR
+346 
-355 ATLPCL
+355 
-361 AELAE
+361 
-366 AGYVAAED
+366 
-374 AAALAI
+374 
-380 AYRFLRTV
+380 
-388 EHRLQLVEEAQ
+388 
-399 VHTVPADRPSRDRLA
+399 
-414 RVLGFRGRP
+414 
-423 QETPGERFDAVLA
+423 
-436 RHQGTGRAIH
+436 
-446 ERLFFRPLLEAFAG
+446 
-460 GTTQSTA
+460 
-467 PRHDDQAAGEHLF
+467 
-480 ASDAAE
+480 
-486 ERLAAFGFADAD
+486 
-498 RTRQALSELTRGL
+498 
-511 TRSSRLMQQLLPLLL
+511 LPLLL

-632 ETVRIA
+632 EPVRIA

>member
-1 VALTANGDQAEVKPV
+1 
-16 PLAVACVQRTP
+16 
-27 LPMPPPHLL
+27 MPPPQLL
-36 DELVRASAAPDSVR
+36 DELVRASAAPDTVR

-55 LFTAFPQAR
+55 LFAAFPTAR
-64 ERLESEPALAARF
+64 ERLESEPALAASF
-77 VAVTAASHSLSRV
+77 TAVVAASHSLSRV

-97 LDVLARLEVP
+97 LDVLAQLDVP
-107 APGPAG
+107 ATGPVAI
-113 GPGQMH
+113 PGQMR
-119 WDPAQA
+119 WDPAEA
-125 DDVEDLVRRKHLS
+125 DDVNDLVRRKHLS
-138 LLEVASHDLNGLT
+138 LLEVAARDLIGLN
-151 DLEQVTGSLSLVA
+151 DLEQVTGALSLVA
-164 DRVLTGALRLAGA
+164 DRVLAGAIRLAGA
-177 DNGLAVIAMGKH
+177 TNGLAVIAMGKH
-189 GADELNYSS
+189 GAQELNYSS
-198 DIDILLVASDAADVD
+198 DVDFVLVASDAAGVD
-213 PSLARSVVAIGSRA
+213 PSLARSLVAIASHAYRV
-227 FRIDTNLRPEGRS
+227 DTNLRPEGRS

-263 QALLKARYSAGDATT
+263 QALLKARHSAGDATA

-291 SRRFGADDLAELRT
+291 SRRFGADELAELRT
-305 MKARAEAIVAK
+305 MKARAEAIVAS
-316 RGLDHRELKRG
+316 RGLDLRELKLG

-355 ATLPCL
+355 ATLACL
-361 AELAE
+361 AELAD

-399 VHTVPADRPSRDRLA
+399 VHTVPSDRESRDRLA

-436 RHQGTGRAIH
+436 HHQSTGRAIH
-446 ERLFFRPLLEAFAG
+446 ERLFLRPLLEAFAG
-460 GTTQSTA
+460 GMPQSSA
-467 PRHDDQAAGEHLF
+467 PRRNDQAAGDHGF
-480 ASDAAE
+480 APDAAE

-546 GAPHRRDLLVTAFRE
+546 GGPHRRDLLVTAFRE

-586 PDFVE
+586 PDLVE
-591 LLDDRAALTAL
+591 LLDDKTALTAL
-602 EPDELVQ
+602 EPEQLVQ
-609 NAMIA
+609 GAMMA
-614 ADQGPYRRPGA
+614 ADQGPDRRTGA
-625 LRHFFET
+625 LRHFFEI

-638 ARDLLDLSSL
+638 TRDLLGLSSL
-648 HETGRALANLGAAV
+648 RETGRALADLGTAV
-662 VAAGLHAVAPGVPM
+662 VTAGLHAVAPGVPL
-676 AVIGMGSFG
+676 AVIAMGSFG

-701 EGTTASDMQA
+701 EGTSAPDAETAEQ
-711 AEHAASALFRLCNGS
+711 AASALLRLCNGS

-734 IDASL
+734 IDVSL
-739 RPEGRQGP
+739 RPEGRHGP

-756 RYHRRWGETWERQAL
+756 EYHRRWGETWERQAL
-771 LRARPVAGNEAVVE
+771 LRARPVAGSDEVVE

-791 DQAVWSSPLDETAE
+791 DEAVWSSPLDEAAE

-856 GTRDALDLL
+856 GTRDALDRL
-865 ERAGALDATD
+865 ERAGAIGAADALS
-875 AGALREAYGFCAR
+875 LREAYRFCGR

-897 SYVAGAGG
+897 NYVAGAGG

-910 ADAMPRQPQ
+910 ADAMPRQPE

-946 RKVVERVFYGL
+946 RKVVERLFYGL

>member
-1 VALTANGDQAEVKPV
+1 
-16 PLAVACVQRTP
+16 
-27 LPMPPPHLL
+27 MPSPQLL

-50 LVADQ
+50 LAADQ
-55 LFTAFPQAR
+55 LFAAFPPAR
-64 ERLESEPALAARF
+64 DRLASEPALASRF
-77 VAVTAASHSLSRV
+77 AAVVAASHSLSRV

-97 LDVLARLEVP
+97 LDVLAELDAS
-107 APGPAG
+107 APGPVGDRAFLR
-113 GPGQMH
+113 

-125 DDVEDLVRRKHLS
+125 EDGADLVRRKHLS
-138 LLEVASHDLNGLT
+138 LLEVAARDLNGLS
-151 DLEQVTGSLSLVA
+151 DLEQVTGALSVVG
-164 DRVLTGALRLAGA
+164 DRVLAGAIRLAGA

-189 GADELNYSS
+189 GAGELNYSS
-198 DIDILLVASDAADVD
+198 DIDIVLVAPDGVEVD
-213 PSLARSVVAIGSRA
+213 PALARALIAIGSRA
-227 FRIDTNLRPEGRS
+227 FRIDTNLRPEGRA
-240 GVLVRSVDSYV
+240 GVLVRSVESYV
-251 AYWNRWARPWEF
+251 AYWDRWARPWEF
-263 QALLKARYSAGDATT
+263 QALLKARHAAGDPTT
-278 GRLFEEAASEHLW
+278 GRLFEEAAAQHLW

-305 MKARAEAIVAK
+305 MKARAEAVVAK

-361 AELAE
+361 AELAD

-374 AAALAI
+374 AGALAI

-399 VHTVPADRPSRDRLA
+399 VHTVPADRASRDRLA

-423 QETPGERFDAVLA
+423 METPCERFDTVLA
-436 RHQGTGRAIH
+436 RHQATGRAIH

-460 GTTQSTA
+460 STA
-467 PRHDDQAAGEHLF
+467 PKAVPGHDYRAASEHGLESG
-480 ASDAAE
+480 AVA

-546 GAPHRRDLLVTAFRE
+546 GTPHRRDLLVTAFRE

-591 LLDDRAALTAL
+591 LLDDRAALAAL
-602 EPDELVQ
+602 DPDALVR

-614 ADQGPYRRPGA
+614 ADRGPLGRPGA
-625 LRHFFET
+625 LRHLFET

-638 ARDLLDLSSL
+638 TRDLLGLANL
-648 HETGRALANLGAAV
+648 QETGRALADLGAAI
-662 VAAGLHAVAPGVPM
+662 VAAGLHAVAPRVPM
-676 AVIGMGSFG
+676 AVIAMGSFG

-691 GSDLDVLLVY
+691 GSDLDVLVVY
-701 EGTTASDMQA
+701 EGKTASDMEA
-711 AEHAASALFRLCNGS
+711 AEGAATALFRLCNGS

-747 LARSLDAFE
+747 LARSLEAFA
-756 RYHRRWGETWERQAL
+756 RYHQRWGETWERQAL
-771 LRARPVAGNEAVVE
+771 LRARPVAGDDEVIE

-791 DQAVWSSPLDETAE
+791 DQAVWSTPLDEAAE

-814 IERERIP
+814 IERKRIP

-832 GRGSLADVEWTAQLL
+832 GRGSLTDVEWTAQLL
-847 QLRTGTRAT
+847 QLRTGTRASA
-856 GTRDALDLL
+856 TRDALDRL
-865 ERAGALDATD
+865 EAAGALQAGDA
-875 AGALREAYGFCAR
+875 AALRDAYRFCAR

-905 VVGSG
+905 VVGAG
-910 ADAMPRQPQ
+910 ADAMPSQAH

-938 YRRVTRRS
+938 YRRVTRRC

>member
-1 VALTANGDQAEVKPV
+1 EPGLAATFA
-16 PLAVACVQRTP
+16 AVA
-27 LPMPPPHLL
+27 
-36 DELVRASAAPDSVR
+36 
-50 LVADQ
+50 
-55 LFTAFPQAR
+55 
-64 ERLESEPALAARF
+64 
-77 VAVTAASHSLSRV
+77 AASRSLSRV

-97 LDVLARLEVP
+97 LDVLARSS
-107 APGPAG
+107 AATPGEAG
-113 GPGQMH
+113 
-119 WDPAQA
+119 WDPAEAA
-125 DDVEDLVRRKHLS
+125 DGDDLVRRKRLS
-138 LLEVASHDLNGLT
+138 LLEVAARDLTGLT
-151 DLEQVTGSLSLVA
+151 DLEQVTGSLSEVA
-164 DRVLTGALRLAGA
+164 DRVLAGAVRLAGA
-177 DNGLAVIAMGKH
+177 TDCLAVIGMGKH
-189 GADELNYSS
+189 GARELNYSS
-198 DIDILLVASDAADVD
+198 DVDVLLVASEGTEVD
-213 PSLARSVVAIGSRA
+213 PSLARSLLAIASRA
-227 FRIDTNLRPEGRS
+227 YRIDTNLRPEGRS

-251 AYWNRWARPWEF
+251 AYWSRWARPWEF
-263 QALLKARYSAGDATT
+263 QALIKARHSAGDAAA
-278 GRLFEEAASEHLW
+278 GRLFVEAAAQQLW

-305 MKARAEAIVAK
+305 MKARAEAIVAS

-346 GRDPALRLR
+346 GRDPALRLSG
-355 ATLPCL
+355 TLPCL
-361 AELAE
+361 AELAD
-366 AGYVAAED
+366 AGYVAAQD

-399 VHTVPADRPSRDRLA
+399 VHTVPSDRESRDRLA

-423 QETPGERFDAVLA
+423 EETPGDRFDVVLA
-436 RHQGTGRAIH
+436 HHQSAGRAIH

-460 GTTQSTA
+460 KTIQRAGNA
-467 PRHDDQAAGEHLF
+467 EQAATGHAF
-480 ASDAAE
+480 ASEAAD
-486 ERLAAFGFADAD
+486 ERLAAFGFNEVH

-546 GAPHRRDLLVTAFRE
+546 GRPHQRDLLVTAFRE
-561 SPEVARR
+561 SPELARR

-586 PDFVE
+586 PDFVI
-591 LLDDRAALTAL
+591 LLDDDRALAPPSAA
-602 EPDELVQ
+602 ELVD
-609 NAMIA
+609 NAVIA
-614 ADQGPYRRPGA
+614 ADQAPERRTGA
-625 LRHFFET
+625 LRHFFEI

-638 ARDLLDLSSL
+638 ARDLLGLSGL
-648 HETGRALANLGAAV
+648 RETGRALADLGGAI
-662 VAAGLHAVAPGVPM
+662 VAAALHAVAPGVPM
-676 AVIGMGSFG
+676 AVVAMGSFG

-701 EGTTASDMQA
+701 EGTTTSDVKA
-711 AEHAASALFRLCNGS
+711 AEQAASALFRLCNGA

-739 RPEGRQGP
+739 RPEGKHGP

-756 RYHRRWGETWERQAL
+756 EYHRRWGETWERQAL
-771 LRARPVAGNEAVVE
+771 LRARPVAGSEAVSE
-785 RFVALA
+785 RFVELA
-791 DQAVWSSPLDETAE
+791 EQAVWSAPLDEAAE

-832 GRGSLADVEWTAQLL
+832 GRGSLADVEWTVQLL
-847 QLRTGTRAT
+847 QLRTGTRGAT
-856 GTRDALDLL
+856 TRDALDRL
-865 ERAGALDATD
+865 ERAGTLSASDA
-875 AGALREAYGFCAR
+875 ASLREAYRFCGN

-897 SYVAGAGG
+897 NYLAGAGG

-910 ADAMPRQPQ
+910 SDALPRQPE

-928 GTTPTELRES
+928 GTTPAELRES

>member
-1 VALTANGDQAEVKPV
+1 MP
-16 PLAVACVQRTP
+16 TP
-27 LPMPPPHLL
+27 QLP
-36 DELVRASAAPDSVR
+36 DKFVRASAAPDMVR

-55 LFTAFPQAR
+55 LLEAFPSAGD
-64 ERLESEPALAARF
+64 RLASEPGLAGAF
-77 VAVTAASHSLSRV
+77 AAVAAASRSLSRV
-90 IVTDPAA
+90 ITTDPAA
-97 LDVLARLEVP
+97 VDVLAHGVV
-107 APGPAG
+107 AKPGELR
-113 GPGQMH
+113 
-119 WDPAQA
+119 WDPAEA
-125 DDVEDLVRRKHLS
+125 ADVEDLVRRKHLS
-138 LLEVASHDLNGLT
+138 LLEVAARDLLGLD
-151 DLEQVTGSLSLVA
+151 DLEQVTASLSHVA
-164 DRVLTGALRLAGA
+164 DRVLAGAIALAGA
-177 DNGLAVIAMGKH
+177 EDGLAVIAMGKH
-189 GADELNYSS
+189 GAQELNYAS
-198 DIDILLVASDAADVD
+198 DVDIVLVAADASEVN
-213 PSLARSVVAIGSRA
+213 PSLARSVVAIASRA
-227 FRIDTNLRPEGRS
+227 YRIDTNLRPEGRS
-240 GVLVRSVDSYV
+240 GVLVRSVASYV
-251 AYWNRWARPWEF
+251 AYWERWARPWEF
-263 QALLKARYSAGDATT
+263 QALLKARHSAGEAAC
-278 GRLFEEAASEHLW
+278 GRLFEQAASEHLW
-291 SRRFGADDLAELRT
+291 SRRFGADELAELRT
-305 MKARAEAIVAK
+305 MKARAEAVIVR
-316 RGLDHRELKRG
+316 RGLDRRELKRG

-355 ATLPCL
+355 ATLPAL

-374 AAALAI
+374 AATLAI

-399 VHTVPADRPSRDRLA
+399 EHTVPAEREARDRLA

-423 QETPGERFDAVLA
+423 EETPAERFDAVLA
-436 RHQGTGRAIH
+436 RHQSAGRAIH
-446 ERLFFRPLLEAFAG
+446 ERLFFRPLLEAFAVG
-460 GTTQSTA
+460 MARGNVPGRGEQATTEHGFA
-467 PRHDDQAAGEHLF
+467 P
-480 ASDAAE
+480 DAAE
-486 ERLAAFGFADAD
+486 ERLAAFGFADAE

-546 GAPHRRDLLVTAFRE
+546 GSPHRRDLLVTAFRE
-561 SPEVARR
+561 SSEVARR

-591 LLDDRAALTAL
+591 LLDDKGALRALD
-602 EPDELVQ
+602 PDEL
-609 NAMIA
+609 AEKATIA
-614 ADQGPYRRPGA
+614 AEQGPDRRSGA
-625 LRHFFET
+625 LRTFFEI

-638 ARDLLDLSSL
+638 AQDVLGLSGIGA
-648 HETGRALANLGAAV
+648 TGRALAALGAAV
-662 VAAGLHAVAPGVPM
+662 VAAGLHAIAPGVPM
-676 AVIGMGSFG
+676 AVIAMGSFG

-691 GSDLDVLLVY
+691 GSDLDVLVVY
-701 EGTTASDMQA
+701 EGTTVSDARA
-711 AEHAASALFRLCNGS
+711 AERAAGELFRLCNGS

-747 LARSLDAFE
+747 LARSLDAYE
-756 RYHRRWGETWERQAL
+756 EYHRRWGAAWERQAL
-771 LRARPVAGNEAVVE
+771 LRARPVAGDEAVRE

-791 DQAVWSSPLDETAE
+791 DQAVWSSPLDEATE

-814 IERERIP
+814 VERERIP
-821 PSDDP
+821 PSEDS

-832 GRGSLADVEWTAQLL
+832 GRGSLSDVEWTAQLL
-847 QLRTGTRAT
+847 QLRTGTRASST
-856 GTRDALDLL
+856 REALDRLERVGALSAADAATLRDAY
-865 ERAGALDATD
+865 R
-875 AGALREAYGFCAR
+875 FCAK

-897 SYVAGAGG
+897 NYVAGAGG

-910 ADAMPRQPQ
+910 ADAMPRQPE

-928 GTTPTELRES
+928 GTTPTGLRES